1 MEFQRASEDGMITHI
16 ETAIPIPY
24 GKIRA
29 FCEKHHI
36 VRMWL
41 FGSVLRHDFHSDSDV
56 DVLVEFDR
64 AHVPGLAYFGM
75 PDELSTILGRP
86 VDFGTPDGLS
96 PYIRKQVMQSAQV
109 IYERP

>member
-1 MEFQRASEDGMITHI
+1 MIMPV

-24 GKIRA
+24 DEIAA

-41 FGSVLRHDFHSDSDV
+41 FGSVLSPDFDDDSDI
-56 DVLVEFDR
+56 DVLVEFDSD
-64 AHVPGLAYFGM
+64 HVPGLAYFGM
-75 PDELSTILGRP
+75 PDKLSAILGRP

-96 PYIRKQVMQSAQV
+96 PYIQQQVMNSAQV
-109 IYERP
+109 VYERA

>member
-1 MEFQRASEDGMITHI
+1 MIMPV

-24 GKIRA
+24 DEIAA

-41 FGSVLRHDFHSDSDV
+41 FGSVLSPDFDDDSDI
-56 DVLVEFDR
+56 DVLVEFDSD
-64 AHVPGLAYFGM
+64 HVPGLAYFGM
-75 PDELSTILGRP
+75 PDELSAILGRP

-96 PYIRKQVMQSAQV
+96 QYIQQQVMNSAQV
-109 IYERP
+109 VYERA

>member
-1 MEFQRASEDGMITHI
+1 MIMPV

-24 GKIRA
+24 DEIAA

-41 FGSVLRHDFHSDSDV
+41 FGSVLSPDFDDDSDI
-56 DVLVEFDR
+56 DVLIEFDSD
-64 AHVPGLAYFGM
+64 HVPGLAYFGM
-75 PDELSTILGRP
+75 PDELSGILGRP

-96 PYIRKQVMQSAQV
+96 PYIQQQVMNSAQV
-109 IYERP
+109 VYERA